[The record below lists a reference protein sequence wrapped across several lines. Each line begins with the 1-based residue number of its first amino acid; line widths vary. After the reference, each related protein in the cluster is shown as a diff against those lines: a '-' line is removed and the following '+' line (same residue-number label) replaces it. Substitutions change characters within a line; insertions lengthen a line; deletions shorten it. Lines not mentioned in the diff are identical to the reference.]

1 MMVVVVL
8 VVVVDKS
15 DEPDPCYC
23 KNGSLP
29 FLSLLPLPPSPS
41 YCDKAV
47 SRALRWELK
56 MWFVISSNQVKLNIH
71 SYSN

>member
-1 MMVVVVL
+1 MMVMVVVV

-29 FLSLLPLPPSPS
+29 FLSLLPLPPPLPTVT
-41 YCDKAV
+41 KQF
-47 SRALRWELK
+47 LEL
-56 MWFVISSNQVKLNIH
+56 SGGS
-71 SYSN
+71 